1 MTSAQLDDATPTHH
15 TRPSSTDSHPKS
27 VDTMADNA
35 PEQPTDLALAR
46 SLSAPEPSDI
56 TYEDA
61 HTSDPAIL
69 SEPASPSFGPS
80 LVPNILTQL
89 SFSLDAFISQNL
101 EEELTDLPVLANQVY
116 QNLRSDLTKTKHQL
130 RHHVGTTKRQ
140 LRHQVDTT
148 ANTLKSQID
157 TTIMIWKKNMK
168 KASVVRFMDKVAFTL
183 GMFECCCT
191 PWLVAQYPE
200 WIPFVH
206 TLQASVLIVVRYVLY
221 KKKSWHF
228 FLLDM
233 CYFVN
238 VIVILYLYVFP
249 QSQALFGA
257 VWLLSHGPLGF
268 AIVTWRNSLVLHSLD
283 KVTSVYIHMS
293 PPIALYT
300 VRWLYPDPN
309 HVRYPALKGM
319 DMLPTVSS
327 LEAAIVLYLTW
338 QVAYYVFVV
347 VRQREKIQAGK
358 RVTSYTW
365 LLNDPKG
372 GAISKVAHTFGEKYS
387 IVTFMGMQLIYTFVT
402 CLFALVL
409 YRNFKL
415 NTVFLVGLFI
425 VSVWNGA
432 SYYMEVFSKQYEKQL
447 NKLAEQVSSAV
458 AANQLAHDQVHQY
471 EHEQVQQYEHEQQA
485 HIHEEIKSDVNKKNN

>member
-1 MTSAQLDDATPTHH
+1 MS
-15 TRPSSTDSHPKS
+15 DSDTEMPLERS
-27 VDTMADNA
+27 VSA
-35 PEQPTDLALAR
+35 PEQD
-46 SLSAPEPSDI
+46 EH

-61 HTSDPAIL
+61 HSSSPSIL
-69 SEPASPSFGPS
+69 SEPASPSMGPS

-89 SFSLDAFISQNL
+89 SFSLDSFISQNL
-101 EEELTDLPVLANQVY
+101 EEDLTDLPVLANQMY
-116 QNLRSDLTKTKHQL
+116 INFRSDLTKTKHQL

-140 LRHQVDTT
+140 IRHQVDNT
-148 ANTLKSQID
+148 ANNLKSQID
-157 TTIMIWKKNMK
+157 TSLMIWKKNMK

-191 PWLVAQYPE
+191 PWMVSQYPE

-206 TLQASVLIVVRYVLY
+206 TVQAMILIVVRGFLY
-221 KKKSWHF
+221 KKKAWHY

-238 VIVILYLYVFP
+238 VAVIAYLYLFP

-257 VWLLSHGPLGF
+257 VWLLSHGPLAF

-293 PPIALYT
+293 PPIALYV

-309 HVRYPALKGM
+309 HTRYPALKNM
-319 DMLPTVSS
+319 EVLPTVHS
-327 LEAAIVLYLTW
+327 LEAAIALYLSW
-338 QVAYYVFVV
+338 QIAYYIFVV
-347 VRQREKIQAGK
+347 VKQKEKIKAGK

-372 GAISKVAHTFGEKYS
+372 GMISKAAHTFGEQYS

-402 CLFALVL
+402 CLFALL
-409 YRNFKL
+409 IYRSFRL
-415 NTVFLVGLFI
+415 NTVFLVGLFL

-447 NKLAEQVSSAV
+447 SKLAAEVSSAV
-458 AANQLAHDQVHQY
+458 AANQLAQDS
-471 EHEQVQQYEHEQQA
+471 A
-485 HIHEEIKSDVNKKNN
+485 HEEHQKEHHQEPLSSQVEKSTEDKKND

>member
-1 MTSAQLDDATPTHH
+1 MS
-15 TRPSSTDSHPKS
+15 
-27 VDTMADNA
+27 DT
-35 PEQPTDLALAR
+35 EALPLER
-46 SLSAPEPSDI
+46 SISAPEPGEY

-61 HTSDPAIL
+61 HSTDPAIL
-69 SEPASPSFGPS
+69 SEPASPALGPS
-80 LVPNILTQL
+80 LMPNIFTQL

-101 EEELTDLPVLANQVY
+101 EEDLTELPVLANQVY
-116 QNLRSDLTKTKHQL
+116 RNLRSDLNKTTHQL

-140 LRHQVDTT
+140 IRDQVDNTT
-148 ANTLKSQID
+148 NNLKSQID
-157 TTIMIWKKNMK
+157 TSMAVFKKSMK

-183 GMFECCCT
+183 GMLGSCCT

-200 WIPFVH
+200 WIPFIH
-206 TLQASVLIVVRYVLY
+206 TLQSVTLIAVRYILY

-238 VIVILYLYVFP
+238 VVVIIYLYVFP

-257 VWLLSHGPLGF
+257 VWLLSHGPLAF

-283 KVTSVYIHMS
+283 KVTSVFIHMS
-293 PPIALYT
+293 PPITLYT

-309 HVRYPALKGM
+309 HARFAALEGM
-319 DMLPTVSS
+319 DVLPTASS
-327 LEAAIVLYLTW
+327 LKSAITLYLAW
-338 QVAYYVFVV
+338 QIAYYVFVV
-347 VRQREKIQAGK
+347 VRQREKIEAGK

-372 GAISKVAHTFGEKYS
+372 GAISKAAHTFGEKYS
-387 IVTFMGMQLIYTFVT
+387 IITFMGLQLIYTFVT

-415 NTVFLVGLFI
+415 NTGFLVGLFTA
-425 VSVWNGA
+425 SVWNGA
-432 SYYMEVFSKQYEKQL
+432 CYYMEVFSKQYEKQL
-447 NKLAEQVSSAV
+447 NKLAAEVSSAV
-458 AANQLAHDQVHQY
+458 VANQLAHEHIEAKHQ
-471 EHEQVQQYEHEQQA
+471 EQQ
-485 HIHEEIKSDVNKKNN
+485 ERDFLKTKEVKSETDKKND